1 MDGEEVGV
9 LGVDID
15 VEGGVLESVRRGMK
29 LTRRT

>member
-15 VEGGVLESVRRGMK
+15 VEGGVLESVRKGLK
-29 LTRRT
+29 LNRRT